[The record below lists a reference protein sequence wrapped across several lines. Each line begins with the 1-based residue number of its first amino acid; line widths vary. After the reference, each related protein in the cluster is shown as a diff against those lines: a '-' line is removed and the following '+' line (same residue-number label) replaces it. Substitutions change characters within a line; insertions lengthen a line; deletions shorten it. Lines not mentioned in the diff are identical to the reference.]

1 MKNYQVYVDVT
12 FSGTIEVKANSKKE
26 AKEIIKSRYFAPSDI
41 RTFSHIK
48 TSVVEVNEQKGGND
62 EFYK

>member
-12 FSGTIEVKANSKKE
+12 FSGTIEVKAKTKKE
-26 AKEIIKSRYFAPSDI
+26 AKEIIKNRYFVPSDI

-48 TSVVEVNEQKGGND
+48 TSVTEVNE
-62 EFYK
+62 